1 MKHYRSRA
9 VFKAYTQNQIMLLP
23 PSLEELIEV
32 NHPVRVVSQVIDRID
47 VEPLLKQYKGG
58 GTSSYSPRMLLKVLV
73 YSYLN
78 NLYSSRKMEAALKEN
93 INFMWLSGMNKPDH
107 NTLNR
112 FRSQRLKDV
121 LKEIF
126 AQVVLLLV
134 ESGHISLQ
142 EIYTDGTKI
151 EANANRYTFV
161 WGKSIRNN
169 KDKIAAQ
176 LKELWDY
183 TQEVASEELKDN
195 SSVEFSEI
203 DAEKVKRTIVQ
214 IDKALKDKEV
224 SPEVKKKLN
233 YARKQWPERLEK
245 YADQEEKLGKRN
257 SYSKT
262 DPDATFMRMKE
273 DHLQNGQL
281 KAGYNVQISTNN
293 QFIVNYSHHQNPTDT
308 TTLPKHIEQFR
319 QLYNQLPHAVIA
331 DAGYG
336 SEENYTKI
344 KELGIDPFIKYNC
357 FDRDQA
363 KRLKTPY
370 NDLFYEKAKDCY
382 YCPTGKRIERIGNIK
397 RITEN
402 GFVGNYARYQSVNCG
417 NCPLSDQCP
426 IGKKKGTMDVNHN
439 LNLLKSQATEL
450 LNSEKGNY
458 YRRKRG
464 IDVEPV
470 FGNIKQNKGF
480 RRFLLKGLS
489 KTEVETGLLAMAHN
503 LSKLTA

>member
-1 MKHYRSRA
+1 MKHYRSKV
-9 VFKAYTQNQIMLLP
+9 VFKAYSQNQMMLLP

-47 VEPLLKQYKGG
+47 VELLLKQYKGG

-78 NLYSSRKMEAALKEN
+78 NIYSSRKMEAALKEN
-93 INFMWLSGMNKPDH
+93 IHLMWLSGMNKPEH

-126 AQVVLLLV
+126 AQVVMLLV
-134 ESGHISLQ
+134 ESGHVSLQ

-161 WGKSIRNN
+161 WGKSIKNN
-169 KDKIAAQ
+169 KEKIAAQ

-183 TQEVASEELKDN
+183 TQEIASEELKDT
-195 SSVEFSEI
+195 SPIEFKEI
-203 DAEKVKRTIVQ
+203 DAEKVKQTIVQ
-214 IDKALKDKEV
+214 IDKVLKEKEV
-224 SPEVKKKLN
+224 SPEIKKKLN
-233 YARKQWPERLEK
+233 YARKQWPERLAK

-308 TTLPKHIEQFR
+308 TTFPKHIEQFGK
-319 QLYNQLPHAVIA
+319 LYNKLPNAVIA

-336 SEENYTKI
+336 SEENYTKM
-344 KELGIDPFIKYNC
+344 KELGVDPFIKYNC
-357 FDRDQA
+357 FDRDQT
-363 KRLKTPY
+363 KRLKSTTD
-370 NDLFYEKAKDCY
+370 DLFYEKEKDCY
-382 YCPTGKRIERIGNIK
+382 YCPTGKTIERIGSIK
-397 RITEN
+397 RVTEN
-402 GFVGNYARYQSVNCG
+402 GFIGHYARYQSDNCI
-417 NCPLSDQCP
+417 NCPLSNQCAV
-426 IGKKKGTMDVNHN
+426 GKKKGILEVNHN
-439 LNLLKSQATEL
+439 LNNLRSQAIEL
-450 LNSEKGNY
+450 LTSEKGKY

-480 RRFLLKGLS
+480 RRFMLKGLS
-489 KTEVETGLLAMAHN
+489 KTEIETGLLAMAHN

>member
-1 MKHYRSRA
+1 
-9 VFKAYTQNQIMLLP
+9 
-23 PSLEELIEV
+23 
-32 NHPVRVVSQVIDRID
+32 
-47 VEPLLKQYKGG
+47 
-58 GTSSYSPRMLLKVLV
+58 
-73 YSYLN
+73 
-78 NLYSSRKMEAALKEN
+78 MEAALKEN
-93 INFMWLSGMNKPDH
+93 IQFMWLSGMNKPDH

-126 AQVVLLLV
+126 AQVVMLLV
-134 ESGHISLQ
+134 ESGHVSLQ

-161 WGKSIRNN
+161 WGKSIKTN
-169 KDKIAAQ
+169 KDKISAQ
-176 LKELWDY
+176 LKELWNY
-183 TQEVASEELKDN
+183 AQEIASEELKDN
-195 SSVEFSEI
+195 SPVEFKEI

-224 SPEVKKKLN
+224 SPEIKKKLN

-293 QFIVNYSHHQNPTDT
+293 QFIVNYSHHQNPNDT

-319 QLYNQLPHAVIA
+319 QLYNQLPQAVIA

-336 SEENYTKI
+336 SEENYTRI

-357 FDRDQA
+357 FDRDQN
-363 KRLKTPY
+363 KGLKSQY
-370 NDLFYEKAKDCY
+370 HDLMYDKENDCY
-382 YCPTGKRIERIGNIK
+382 YCPTGKKKDRCGTTK
-397 RITEN
+397 KITEN
-402 GFVGNYARYQSVNCG
+402 GFVGYYARYHSDNCEG
-417 NCPLSDQCP
+417 CPLSGQCQV
-426 IGKKKGTMDVNHN
+426 GKKKGTIEINHN
-439 LNLLKSQATEL
+439 LNHLRSEAIDL
-450 LNSEKGNY
+450 LNSKKGEY

-480 RRFLLKGLS
+480 RRFMLKGLS

>member
-1 MKHYRSRA
+1 M
-9 VFKAYTQNQIMLLP
+9 MLLP
-23 PSLEELIEV
+23 PSLEELIEA
-32 NHPVRVVSQVIDRID
+32 NHPVRVVNQVIDCLD
-47 VEPLLKQYKGG
+47 VELLLKQYKGG

-93 INFMWLSGMNKPDH
+93 IQFMWLSGMNKPDH

-126 AQVVLLLV
+126 AQVVMLLV
-134 ESGHISLQ
+134 ESGHVSLQ

-161 WGKSIRNN
+161 WGKSIKTN

-183 TQEVASEELKDN
+183 AQEIASEELKDN
-195 SSVEFSEI
+195 SPVEFKEI
-203 DAEKVKRTIVQ
+203 DAEKVKQTIVQ
-214 IDKALKDKEV
+214 IDKVLKEKEV

-273 DHLQNGQL
+273 DHLHNGQL

-293 QFIVNYSHHQNPTDT
+293 QFIVNYSHHQNPADT
-308 TTLPKHIEQFR
+308 TTFPKHIEQFR
-319 QLYNQLPHAVIA
+319 QLYNQLPQAVIA

-336 SEENYTKI
+336 SEENYTRI

-363 KRLKTPY
+363 KGLKTPY
-370 NDLFYEKAKDCY
+370 NDLLYEKENDRY
-382 YCPTGKRIERIGNIK
+382 YCPTGKRIDRSGSIK
-397 RITEN
+397 KVTEN
-402 GFVGNYARYQSVNCG
+402 GFVGYYARYQSDNCS
-417 NCPLSDQCP
+417 NCPLSGQCP
-426 IGKKKGTMDVNHN
+426 VGKKKGIIEVNHN
-439 LNLLKSQATEL
+439 LNNLRSQAMEL
-450 LNSEKGNY
+450 LSSKKGEY

-480 RRFLLKGLS
+480 RRFMLKGLS

-503 LSKLTA
+503 LSKLAV